1 MASSPGPVAGHTN
14 WPAGSKLADLPRWWG
29 AIIPDSMIDAASQI
43 RFARRRAGLSQREV
57 ARRAGTSSATVS
69 RYEAGSLTPNVA
81 TYNRLVRVCL
91 PSGRRWPSLAALAP
105 VMARVRR
112 SAGSA
117 AAWRLVGEVLDDEA
131 LGSAVET
138 AMVVADAPA
147 LTGDSQIDALVAAL
161 AEYVSLRRCIQVPG
175 WTEDSTRVSRPW
187 WFVAETPAWIPTSL
201 RESPP
206 SFARRGIFVT
216 SGALERR

>member
-1 MASSPGPVAGHTN
+1 
-14 WPAGSKLADLPRWWG
+14 
-29 AIIPDSMIDAASQI
+29 
-43 RFARRRAGLSQREV
+43 
-57 ARRAGTSSATVS
+57 
-69 RYEAGSLTPNVA
+69 
-81 TYNRLVRVCL
+81 
-91 PSGRRWPSLAALAP
+91 
-105 VMARVRR
+105 
-112 SAGSA
+112 
-117 AAWRLVGEVLDDEA
+117 LVGEVLDDEA

-138 AMVVADAPA
+138 TMVVADAPA

-161 AEYVSLRRCIQVPG
+161 AEYLSLRRCIQVPG